1 MIFFQ
6 NCHTEQ
12 DLKIRYKELAKI
24 HHPDRGGE
32 TETMQK
38 INTEYSYLIKNI
50 WKLKDENLD
59 ESELEE
65 KIFNDERYRNAINL
79 ILNLPNIEIELVG
92 IWIWVTGNTFEVK
105 DKLKEAGFFFASKK
119 IAWYFRTDENKVK
132 NKKEMSLEQI
142 KVKYGSSKIKT
153 DSQKLLINRAGK

>member
-1 MIFFQ
+1 MNYFQ
-6 NCHTEQ
+6 NCATEEE
-12 DLKIRYKELAKI
+12 LKLRYKELAKI
-24 HHPDRGGE
+24 HHPDRGGQ

-38 INTEYSYLIKNI
+38 INTEYSFLLKNL

-79 ILNLPNIEIELVG
+79 ILNLPNIEIELMG

-105 DKLKEAGFFFASKK
+105 GKLKEAGFFFASKK
-119 IAWYFRTDENKVK
+119 LAWYFRTEENKVK
-132 NKKEMSLEQI
+132 NKKEMSLNEI
-142 KVKYGSSKIKT
+142 KAKYGSSKIQT
-153 DSQKLLINRAGK
+153 GYQKKLS